1 VRPYLICRKTACG
14 GSAGCAD
21 RGNIRSIKKPRTC
34 ANVIKIKDSAD
45 LKIESAL
52 SFILMTL
59 RTRSHVFLFYQKPKM
74 YMNAPCG
81 LVPAGLPA
89 SFSVCWK
96 KSRDTVLSEKK

>member
-1 VRPYLICRKTACG
+1 MTKKNGSGAIKETFSLKADSCRKAL
-14 GSAGCAD
+14 SKEPGCM
-21 RGNIRSIKKPRTC
+21 P
-34 ANVIKIKDSAD
+34 NVIKIKDSAD

-52 SFILMTL
+52 FFVLMTL

-81 LVPAGLPA
+81 LVPVGLPA

-96 KSRDTVLSEKK
+96 KSRDTVLSEKE